1 MEQYIKPVIDGY
13 NAFLAKKGKGVVT
26 AKDYEE
32 LIQILSDLD
41 KSSDKDLG
49 LLKTELIEAISVVNN
64 LGEKLQSYPFKQL
77 TNAIVN
83 NINAKTST
91 DPEINK
97 KTKKF
102 EEIINDFRNSFYV
115 VLAYYL

>member
-26 AKDYEE
+26 AKDYDE

-41 KSSDKDLG
+41 KFNDEDLK
-49 LLKTELIEAISVVNN
+49 LLKKELLEAISEINN

-77 TNAIVN
+77 TNAIM
-83 NINAKTST
+83 
-91 DPEINK
+91 
-97 KTKKF
+97 
-102 EEIINDFRNSFYV
+102 
-115 VLAYYL
+115 L